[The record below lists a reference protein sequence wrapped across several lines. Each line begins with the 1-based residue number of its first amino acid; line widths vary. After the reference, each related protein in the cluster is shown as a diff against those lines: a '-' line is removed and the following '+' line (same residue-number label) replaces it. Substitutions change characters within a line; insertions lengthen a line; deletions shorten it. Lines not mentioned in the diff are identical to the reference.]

1 MEDVSWSDRAAPLHV
16 CQRAMHEER
25 YMSGIVRDSDVVEL
39 DEPPVFSFSQKVRA
53 NRSIRNDG
61 TFRGKEIGNILVKKG
76 EIGYVI
82 SIGTFLQQFYIYGVE
97 FLESGYRVGM
107 KRKELEPVDACEEID
122 DLPLPEEAV
131 S

>member
-1 MEDVSWSDRAAPLHV
+1 
-16 CQRAMHEER
+16 
-25 YMSGIVRDSDVVEL
+25 MSGIVRDSDVVEL

-53 NRSIRNDG
+53 NRTIRNDG
-61 TFRGKEIGNILVKKG
+61 TFRGKEIGDILVKKG

-107 KRKELEPVDACEEID
+107 KRKELEPVDGSGEIE
-122 DLPLPEEAV
+122 DLPLPEDAV